1 MKGKT
6 YSTSIGTIK
15 VIKIDGDNVTILRNG
30 IVSHMSANY
39 LRHIL
44 ELD

>member
-15 VIKIDGDNVTILRNG
+15 IIKIDGDNATVLRNG
-30 IVSHMSANY
+30 IVSHMHADY
-39 LRHIL
+39 LRHIF